1 MELMIFL
8 PALCTR
14 SSFTGSPF
22 TAIVYTTV
30 FVFEKSKPD
39 HETAR
44 NLTIKKIQLILLIS
58 KVVEMLYG
66 LFEVCINQEV
76 RL

>member
-44 NLTIKKIQLILLIS
+44 NLTIKKI
-58 KVVEMLYG
+58 
-66 LFEVCINQEV
+66 
-76 RL
+76 